1 MKIVDDFTSA
11 DNVDQYKNK
20 AKQIVDYWLGD
31 NHSDSFQTWGDLRQ
45 GLNQIPHGD
54 DINNY
59 DFAESVL
66 VVSNQKN
73 NSDLGPDNAVRTINS
88 IIYVSRDL

>member
-31 NHSDSFQTWGDLRQ
+31 NHGSTGSYTIPTLNRYISFTG
-45 GLNQIPHGD
+45 
-54 DINNY
+54 
-59 DFAESVL
+59 
-66 VVSNQKN
+66 
-73 NSDLGPDNAVRTINS
+73 NAVRTINS